1 MCLYWADLHGWML
14 ERGSVATVSPSNC
27 TTVLLGFSLQCLPM
41 LQNWKMYSHG
51 VIPQIAVTR
60 LCCDSCVTVS
70 FPQQNIFWEEN
81 SIYNCSWRT
90 EHFLKL
96 KSMEELQVWM
106 GSGTWSMEMPPACF
120 MTAWPWQLRGWTSS
134 ALWSSA
140 THYSSPTLS
149 CERRH
154 IQWSTAQ
161 SKKSCAQFNILPT
174 LIAEASTIAAWRV
187 QQLNDSSSNN
197 ECTCGNPR
205 KTSIIIIIILF
216 SALLSLLQCSTNCC
230 ARQCNAWCQ

>member
-106 GSGTWSMEMPPACF
+106 GSGNVIHGDASSVLHDCLALAATWVNKFCPLVFSYSL
-120 MTAWPWQLRGWTSS
+120 QLTNFK
-134 ALWSSA
+134 LWEK
-140 THYSSPTLS
+140 THTMVHCP
-149 CERRH
+149 
-154 IQWSTAQ
+154 IQE
-161 SKKSCAQFNILPT
+161 KL
-174 LIAEASTIAAWRV
+174 
-187 QQLNDSSSNN
+187 
-197 ECTCGNPR
+197 
-205 KTSIIIIIILF
+205 
-216 SALLSLLQCSTNCC
+216 CSV
-230 ARQCNAWCQ
+230 